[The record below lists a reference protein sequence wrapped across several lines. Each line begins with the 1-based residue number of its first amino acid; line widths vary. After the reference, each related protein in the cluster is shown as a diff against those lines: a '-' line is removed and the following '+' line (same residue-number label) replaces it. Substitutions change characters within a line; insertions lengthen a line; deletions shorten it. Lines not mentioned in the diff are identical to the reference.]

1 MECPLSEKIIGILG
15 GMGPEATADLYLRI
29 IRATPAKRD
38 QDHPRVI
45 IYSNSKVPD
54 RTPAI
59 LGTGPSPMPELIRAG
74 KRLEEAG
81 ADFIVIPCNTAHYFL
96 GELRKE
102 LRVPI
107 LDMIKLSAE
116 RARRSFPKVKR
127 AGLLATDGTVKSGL
141 YRAAFGEVGIEI
153 VEPSPEAQAEV
164 MKAIYQCVKAGNLID
179 GGLILRGVAK
189 DLISAGAELII
200 FGCTEVSLVLKEG
213 DVQAP
218 VLDPLQ
224 VLAEEA
230 VAEALPKEHV

>member
-1 MECPLSEKIIGILG
+1 MSEKIIGILG

-29 IRATPAKRD
+29 IKATPAKRD

-54 RTPAI
+54 RTAAI
-59 LGTGPSPMPELIRAG
+59 LGKGPSPMPELIRAG

-81 ADFIVIPCNTAHYFL
+81 ADFIVIPCNTAHYFVEQL
-96 GELRKE
+96 QKE

-107 LDMIKLSAE
+107 LHMIRLSAE
-116 RARRSFPKVKR
+116 EAHRTHPKVKK

-141 YRAAFGEVGIEI
+141 YRTAYGEVGIEI
-153 VEPSPEAQAEV
+153 LEPTPESQADV

-179 GGLILRGVAK
+179 GGVLLRGVANN
-189 DLISAGAELII
+189 LVAAGAELII
-200 FGCTEVSLVLKEG
+200 CGCTEVSLVLKQG
-213 DVQAP
+213 DLAVP

-224 VLAEEA
+224 VLAEAA